1 MRRRQTQCLGEV
13 VNELLKTQHLD
24 KKLNEKK
31 LLNGWVEVVG
41 VAIGKYT
48 TEKYLKNKVLY
59 VKLSSS
65 VLRNE
70 LLMSREQLVKSL
82 NKYVGAEVITD
93 IKFY

>member
-31 LLNGWVEVVG
+31 LLNAWVEVVG
-41 VAIGKYT
+41 AAIGKYT

-59 VKLSSS
+59 IKLSSS